1 VSPEAGS
8 GAATSPEPPPMI
20 FNVGARRSGTYWLQR
35 IVCAHPDV
43 AEVPSET
50 HLFSHGLVP
59 LLERFQHRDASAPDV
74 GFVYAD
80 RAAVIGHLRALCD
93 TVFDH
98 FREGRRVVSE
108 RTPLHVNHLPV
119 IHEIYPDARIVHIIR
134 DGRDVARS
142 LSRQEWGPGSVA
154 DAAREWEGSVRSGR
168 GAGLGEEIYREI
180 RYERLLDDPGR
191 EIEALYAWLGLDPEA
206 GLPPALD
213 AARRRANIGPSS
225 RGGVGVGKWRD
236 EWEAADLA
244 AFNEVAGP
252 LLAELGYELEPAGT
266 A

>member
-1 VSPEAGS
+1 
-8 GAATSPEPPPMI
+8 MI

-59 LLERFQHRDASAPDV
+59 LLERFQHHDPSAPDV
-74 GFVYAD
+74 GLVYAD

-93 TVFDH
+93 TVFDG
-98 FREGRRVVSE
+98 FREGRPVVSE

-154 DAAREWEGSVRSGR
+154 TAALEWSESVSAGRS
-168 GAGLGEEIYREI
+168 AGLAESVYREI
-180 RYERLLDDPGR
+180 RYERLLADPGA
-191 EIEALYAWLGLDPEA
+191 EIEALQAWLGLDPA
-206 GLPPALD
+206 RGLSPAL
-213 AARRRANIGPSS
+213 AEARRHANIGPSS

-236 EWEAADLA
+236 EWDAADLA

-252 LLAELGYELEPAGT
+252 LLGELGYELEPAEIP
-266 A
+266 

>member
-1 VSPEAGS
+1 
-8 GAATSPEPPPMI
+8 MI

-35 IVCAHPDV
+35 IVCAHPEV

-59 LLERFQHRDASAPDV
+59 LLERFQHRDPAAPDV

-93 TVFDH
+93 TVFDG
-98 FREGRRVVSE
+98 FREGRPVVSE

-142 LSRQEWGPGSVA
+142 LSRQEWGPESVA
-154 DAAREWEGSVRSGR
+154 DAALEWNDSVRAGR
-168 GAGLGEEIYREI
+168 DAGLDGSAYREI
-180 RYERLLDDPGR
+180 RYERLLADPGA
-191 EIEALYAWLGLDPEA
+191 EIEALYAWLGLDSAA
-206 GLPPALD
+206 GLAPALA
-213 AARRRANIGPSS
+213 AARQHENIGPST
-225 RGGVGVGKWRD
+225 RGGVGVGKWRE
-236 EWEAADLA
+236 EWGAADLA
-244 AFNEVAGP
+244 AFNEVAGD
-252 LLAELGYELEPAGT
+252 LLTELGYELEPAG
-266 A
+266 AD